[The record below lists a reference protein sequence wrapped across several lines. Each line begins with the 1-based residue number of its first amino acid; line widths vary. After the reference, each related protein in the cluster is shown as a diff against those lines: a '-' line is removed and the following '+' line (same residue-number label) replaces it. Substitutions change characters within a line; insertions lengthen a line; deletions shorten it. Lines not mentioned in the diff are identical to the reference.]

1 MQKSGALRHTFA
13 SHLAINGTPIFT
25 IKELMNH
32 SDIEQTM
39 RYAKLAPD
47 SGKKN
52 VINLYKQTII
62 VIKLNP

>member
-1 MQKSGALRHTFA
+1 
-13 SHLAINGTPIFT
+13 
-25 IKELMNH
+25 MNH

-52 VINLYKQTII
+52 VLNLYKSVFARKTDQFQF
-62 VIKLNP
+62 